1 MENDQSNTQNS
12 PAFERISKVLSYIHS
27 NLNAQ
32 LSLEGIAEQSCWSRW
47 QLQRV
52 FQSETGLTVAN
63 YVRDL
68 KLSVAAE
75 RLLDSKERIIDISLD
90 LGFNSEVSFSRSFKQ
105 VFGVSPGQYRKRA
118 QRVGLKKPIEI
129 SGKTAITSRTSA
141 NFVSVRID
149 SRDSFIV
156 KGLNTQINGLFS
168 LSPDFS
174 AKVPQLWQQL
184 EQQAPVEHAGVSGA
198 VGVIDVTKAEFDGS
212 NIVYWAGVELNQ
224 EIDLPLLPSLISDKF
239 ELLTVPAQTYAVV
252 THKGPVQHLPA
263 TLQWFILNWLPNSG
277 YRGIDGYE
285 LEAYPAGY
293 QADSA
298 DAAMEYWIPI
308 TKVS

>member
-12 PAFERISKVLSYIHS
+12 PAFERICNVLSYIHS

-32 LSLEGIAEQSCWSRW
+32 LSLEEIAEQSCWSRW

-68 KLSVAAE
+68 KLSFAAE

-90 LGFNSEVSFSRSFKQ
+90 LGFNSEVSFSRAFKQ
-105 VFGVSPGQYRKRA
+105 VFGVSPGQYRKRG
-118 QRVGLKKPIEI
+118 QRVGLKRPIEVSAI
-129 SGKTAITSRTSA
+129 AGGFSGQSG

-149 SRDSFIV
+149 SRHSFIV

-174 AKVPQLWQQL
+174 DKVPLLWRQL
-184 EQQAPVEHAGVSGA
+184 EQETPEQHTSNSGTI
-198 VGVIDVTKAEFDGS
+198 GVIDVTSAEFDGS
-212 NIVYWAGVELNQ
+212 KMVYWAGIELSE
-224 EIDLPLLPSLISDKF
+224 EINLPQLPSLISDSF
-239 ELLTVPAQTYAVV
+239 EQLTVPEQTYAVV
-252 THKGPVQHLPA
+252 THKGPVEHLPA
-263 TLQWFILNWLPNSG
+263 TLQWFILNWLPTSG
-277 YRGIDGYE
+277 YRGIDGFE
-285 LEAYPAGY
+285 LEVYPAGY
-293 QADSA
+293 QADST
-298 DAAMEYWIPI
+298 DAAMEYWLPI
-308 TKVS
+308 TRVS